1 MWNTKTMLSR
11 YKYKTQWMN
20 AIRKQKGWTEEIE
33 SGIDFAKGIPILFFK
48 CLGSGGGKWWYIKKF
63 PFSFIINTFLFRD
76 YDSNFYFCL
85 RI

>member
-48 CLGSGGGKWWYIKKF
+48 CLWFLSEEKETCIKISLLVF
-63 PFSFIINTFLFRD
+63 PTISTQQTPNKSELA
-76 YDSNFYFCL
+76 SHG
-85 RI
+85 